1 MFKPEIMEIP
11 DEWDYDTEVS
21 GALTLVVPET
31 SIKHMRCQTP
41 EAASCK
47 EEKPGAI
54 LSNDRRKLPGGRI
67 EEPVPRVFG
76 LRGRSCSPRPEDTNP
91 FRKPF
96 AVTEEQ
102 RSKSIPCVPCSE
114 GPVGVGSK
122 GGERK

>member
-54 LSNDRRKLPGGRI
+54 LSNDRRKLPGGR
-67 EEPVPRVFG
+67 
-76 LRGRSCSPRPEDTNP
+76 
-91 FRKPF
+91 
-96 AVTEEQ
+96 
-102 RSKSIPCVPCSE
+102 SKSRCRGCSDC
-114 GPVGVGSK
+114 GGAPAVRDRRTRTPSGSPS
-122 GGERK
+122 R